1 MEAVRK
7 LAVTCFRFLNEHE
20 RTQMIKSL
28 TLLLFATL
36 TAPAAANASDIVG
49 TTDQSGDWTVRCV
62 QRAGLPPCEIVQAVK
77 RKDTNQN
84 VLQFSISYAGTA
96 DRYAVQFMLPLGLF
110 VQGEALV
117 RLDDKTDLTGYVF
130 TRCEPQ
136 GCFIDR
142 LVSRADLNPFFS
154 AKKGIVAARQTNG
167 ETLVAPISFE
177 GFGGAVKMM
186 VTKNEAWAK
195 TQASKK

>member
-1 MEAVRK
+1 
-7 LAVTCFRFLNEHE
+7 
-20 RTQMIKSL
+20 
-28 TLLLFATL
+28 
-36 TAPAAANASDIVG
+36 
-49 TTDQSGDWTVRCV
+49 VRCV
-62 QRAGLPPCEIVQAVK
+62 KRAALPPCEIVQAVK
-77 RKDTNQN
+77 RKDIDQN
-84 VLQFSISYAGTA
+84 VLQISLSYAGAA

-117 RLDDKTDLTGYVF
+117 RLDDKTNLGGYVF

-142 LVSRADLNPFFS
+142 LVSRADLNPFFA

-177 GFGGAVKMM
+177 GFGGAFKTM
-186 VTKNEAWAK
+186 VAINEAWAK
-195 TQASKK
+195 TQTSKK

>member
-1 MEAVRK
+1 MI
-7 LAVTCFRFLNEHE
+7 
-20 RTQMIKSL
+20 RTLS
-28 TLLLFATL
+28 LLLFATL
-36 TAPAAANASDIVG
+36 AAPAVANASDMVG

-62 QRAGLPPCEIVQAVK
+62 TRAGLPPCEIVQAVK
-77 RKDTNQN
+77 RNDIDQN
-84 VLQFSISYAGTA
+84 VLQFSLSYAGTA

-117 RLDDKTDLTGYVF
+117 RLDDKTNLGGYVF

-142 LVSRADLNPFFS
+142 LVSRADLNPFFA

-177 GFGGAVKMM
+177 GFGGAFKTM
-186 VTKNEAWAK
+186 VAKNEAWAK
-195 TQASKK
+195 TQTSKK